1 MLAINLHPNPGSI
14 SLAHR
19 LSTVMNADQ
28 IIYMDKGKVLGQGT
42 FAELKATVPDFASA
56 IKLTDLADRSSD

>member
-1 MLAINLHPNPGSI
+1 MIIVLIL
-14 SLAHR
+14 HR

-42 FAELKATVPDFASA
+42 FAEPKAALPEFTKA
-56 IKLTDLADRSSD
+56 IELMDLAENLATKNFGVY